1 MKYTTQQDQ
10 LAKIELLIKNDSVYR
25 KYDIRMNLLDRLQLI
40 EKIMDGR
47 A

>member
-1 MKYTTQQDQ
+1 MNYTAQQDQ
-10 LAKIELLIKNDSVYR
+10 LAKIELLLNNDSVYR
-25 KYDIRMNLLDRLQLI
+25 KYEIRMNLLARLQLI